1 MIVAAA
7 IRAPDERVFSLPKPA
22 RHSDVVRSFRDEIP
36 VVFTPGFLDD
46 SGRFLGRMQAAAH
59 AVACS
64 QVRIDAINLNLG
76 LFTEDLW

>member
-7 IRAPDERVFSLPKPA
+7 IVAPDGRVFSLQRPA
-22 RHSDVVRSFRDEIP
+22 RHIEVVRSFRSEIP
-36 VVFTPGFLDD
+36 VVFTPGFLDN

-59 AVACS
+59 AVACD